1 MRSCGVNQKAS
12 QEMATAARAN
22 YRLGTLYALATA
34 GLMAVQSPFSS
45 LAAKSLS
52 APLFVCFTQ
61 IALLTSVPL
70 LICRPDSRREFFAV
84 LFDFRNIG
92 KLATLFLIGS
102 VGLLLYNV
110 GLSGANPIITAGIMN
125 LSPFWAALVAY
136 VVCRK
141 AIPTSPLVFG
151 GCFVVAFI
159 GAMIIA
165 FSQFDLTDTNMTLS
179 GFSLSEILRSRWIY
193 AIPMPIFFALSGTLI
208 FKWFPD
214 TDESAVIAAN
224 FLVSTVILIPTTLI
238 IAKLGHTPPMNDRP
252 EMAILLLLVGTLASS
267 AAGRVFYQVALSATR
282 NDNGFV
288 TMFLLIVPGI
298 ASLICY
304 PLSWWIPELRVVSNP
319 MFFIGLS
326 LVTIPLAV
334 FSLKS
339 SSGGAI
345 VRLDAPTTSRDD
357 GPVASAAIL
366 P

>member
-1 MRSCGVNQKAS
+1 
-12 QEMATAARAN
+12 MATATRAN
-22 YRLGTLYALATA
+22 YRLGTLYAVATA

-52 APLFVCFTQ
+52 SSLFVCFTQ
-61 IALLTSVPL
+61 IALLASVPL
-70 LICRPDSRREFFAV
+70 LICRAETRREFFAV

-92 KLATLFLIGS
+92 KLAALFLIGS

-125 LSPFWAALVAY
+125 LSPFWAALVAF

-151 GCFVVAFI
+151 GCFIVAFI
-159 GAMIIA
+159 GAMTIA
-165 FSQFDLTDTNMTLS
+165 FSQLDPTNTNMTLS
-179 GFSLSEILRSRWIY
+179 GLSLSEILRSRWIY

-224 FLVSTVILIPTTLI
+224 FLVSTVILIPTTVV
-238 IAKLGHTPPMNDRP
+238 IANLGHTSHMNDRP

-304 PLSWWIPELRVVSNP
+304 PLSWWIPELRVAPSP

-339 SSGGAI
+339 SSGGVQVDI
-345 VRLDAPTTSRDD
+345 PRTQSGE
-357 GPVASAAIL
+357 GPVPSAAVL

>member
-1 MRSCGVNQKAS
+1 
-12 QEMATAARAN
+12 MATATRAN

-52 APLFVCFTQ
+52 SPLFVCFTQ
-61 IALLTSVPL
+61 VALLASVPL
-70 LICRPDSRREFFAV
+70 LISRADSRHEFFAI
-84 LFDFRNIG
+84 LFDLRNIG
-92 KLATLFLIGS
+92 KLAALFLVGS
-102 VGLLLYNV
+102 AGLLLYNV

-125 LSPFWAALVAY
+125 LSPFWAALVAF
-136 VVCRK
+136 VVCRQ
-141 AIPTSPLVFG
+141 AIPTSPLIFG
-151 GCFVVAFI
+151 GCFIVAFI

-165 FSQFDLTDTNMTLS
+165 CSQLDPANMTLS
-179 GFSLSEILRSRWIY
+179 GFSVGGILRSRWIY

-238 IAKLGHTPPMNDRP
+238 IAKLGHTSPMNDRP

-282 NDNGFV
+282 DDNGFV
-288 TMFLLIVPGI
+288 SMFLLLVPGI
-298 ASLICY
+298 ASLMCY
-304 PLSWWIPELRVVSNP
+304 PLSWWIPELRVAPSP
-319 MFFIGLS
+319 MFFIGLA

-339 SSGGAI
+339 SSGGA
-345 VRLDAPTTSRDD
+345 VAQVDTPTTSGADD
-357 GPVASAAIL
+357 PVASAARPPANRRCAGL
-366 P
+366 TRHSG

>member
-1 MRSCGVNQKAS
+1 
-12 QEMATAARAN
+12 MATATRAN

-34 GLMAVQSPFSS
+34 GLMAMQSPFSS

-52 APLFVCFTQ
+52 APIFVCFTQ
-61 IALLTSVPL
+61 IALLASVPL
-70 LICRPDSRREFFAV
+70 LICRPDSRHEFFAL

-92 KLATLFLIGS
+92 KLAALFLIGS
-102 VGLLLYNV
+102 IGLLLYNV

-125 LSPFWAALVAY
+125 LSPFWAALVAFA
-136 VVCRK
+136 VCRT
-141 AIPTSPLVFG
+141 ALPTSPLVFG
-151 GCFVVAFI
+151 GCFIVAFI
-159 GAMIIA
+159 GAMTIA
-165 FSQFDLTDTNMTLS
+165 FSQLDPTNSNMTSS
-179 GFSLSEILRSRWIY
+179 GFSVGEILRNRWIY

-224 FLVSTVILIPTTLI
+224 FLVSTVVLIPTTLL
-238 IAKLGHTPPMNDRP
+238 IAKLGHTSPMNDRP

-304 PLSWWIPELRVVSNP
+304 PLSWWIPELRVAPSP

-339 SSGGAI
+339 SKGGAA
-345 VRLDAPTTSRDD
+345 VQRETPTTPPGD
-357 GPVASAAIL
+357 GPVASAAAL

>member
-1 MRSCGVNQKAS
+1 
-12 QEMATAARAN
+12 MATATRAN
-22 YRLGTLYALATA
+22 YRLGTLYALVTA

-52 APLFVCFTQ
+52 SPLFVCFTQ
-61 IALLTSVPL
+61 IALLASVPL
-70 LICRPDSRREFFAV
+70 LICRADTRREFFAV
-84 LFDFRNIG
+84 LCDSRNIG
-92 KLATLFLIGS
+92 KLAALFLIGS

-125 LSPFWAALVAY
+125 LSPFWAALVAFA
-136 VVCRK
+136 VCRK

-151 GCFVVAFI
+151 GCFIVAFI
-159 GAMIIA
+159 GAMTIA
-165 FSQFDLTDTNMTLS
+165 FSQLGPTHMTLS
-179 GFSLSEILRSRWIY
+179 GFSFGGILRSRWIY

-214 TDESAVIAAN
+214 TDESAIIAAN

-238 IAKLGHTPPMNDRP
+238 IAKLGHASAMNDRP
-252 EMAILLLLVGTLASS
+252 QMAILLLLVGTLASS
-267 AAGRVFYQVALSATR
+267 AAGRVFYQVALSTTR

-304 PLSWWIPELRVVSNP
+304 PLSWWIPELRVVASP

-339 SSGGAI
+339 STGGTDAKVDTPKTRSG
-345 VRLDAPTTSRDD
+345 D
-357 GPVASAAIL
+357 GPVASAAAL